1 MTGRPGPLHGV
12 SVRLNA
18 LLERRFPERRVFVR
32 SDSETRF
39 IRLTPA
45 AQAIALTGSV
55 LLVGWTILA
64 SAIVFMDSIGSGSLR
79 EQAERERLLYEE
91 RLNRL
96 SQERDRR
103 AEEAR
108 LAQERFNTAL
118 AQVSRMQ
125 SALLASE
132 DRREELERGIEAV
145 QVTLR
150 RTIAERDEAR
160 RKLAALQAPKPREGL
175 PAEDFAT
182 TVDFLTAA
190 LGQAAEERDMMALMA
205 EAARQEIARLEEER
219 RLIDARNDRIFEQLE
234 DAVALSLVPLD
245 KMFRSAGL
253 PTEDILRQLKATH
266 SGQGGP
272 LTPLV
277 LSTKG
282 SEVDPDSMRAN
293 AILEQLDRL
302 NLYRIAA
309 EKVPFAI
316 PLRSA
321 FRYTSGFGMRWG
333 RPHKGTDFAAAYG
346 TPIYATADGVV
357 THAGWAS
364 GYGRLVK
371 IQHEF
376 GVETRY
382 AHLSSIAVRVG
393 QRVSRGDRI
402 GAMGN
407 SGRSTGTHLHY
418 EVRINGE
425 AVNPMVYIKAA
436 NDVF

>member
-1 MTGRPGPLHGV
+1 MTGASGPLHGISERLGAAV
-12 SVRLNA
+12 S
-18 LLERRFPERRVFVR
+18 RRFPERRIFVR
-32 SDSETRF
+32 SDTDTRF

-45 AQAIALTGSV
+45 AQLVAWTGSV
-55 LLVGWTILA
+55 LLVGWTIVA
-64 SAIVFMDSIGSGSLR
+64 SAILLMDSIGSGSLR

-96 SQERDRR
+96 SEERDRR
-103 AEEAR
+103 AEEAL

-132 DRREELERGIEAV
+132 DRREELERGIEVIQA
-145 QVTLR
+145 TLR

-160 RKLAALQAPKPREGL
+160 EKLAALQAPKPREGL
-175 PAEDFAT
+175 AAEDFAT

-190 LGQAAEERDMMALMA
+190 LGQAVDERDMMALMT
-205 EAARQEIARLEEER
+205 EAARKEIDRLEEER
-219 RLIDARNDRIFEQLE
+219 KLMEARNDRIFEQLE
-234 DAVALSLVPLD
+234 DAVTLSLVPLD
-245 KMFRSAGL
+245 KMFREAGL
-253 PTEDILRQLKATH
+253 PTEEIIRQLKASH

-282 SEVDPDSMRAN
+282 KESDADSLRAN
-293 AILEQLDRL
+293 ELLAQMDKL

-309 EKVPFAI
+309 EKAPFAI

-333 RPHKGTDFAAAYG
+333 RMHKGTDFAAAYG
-346 TPIYATADGVV
+346 TPVYATADGVV

-364 GYGRLVK
+364 GYGRLIK

-376 GVETRY
+376 GIETRY
-382 AHLSSIAVRVG
+382 AHLSSIGVRVG
-393 QRVSRGDRI
+393 QRVSRGERI

-418 EVRINGE
+418 EVRINGK
-425 AVNPMVYIKAA
+425 AVNPMTYIKAA